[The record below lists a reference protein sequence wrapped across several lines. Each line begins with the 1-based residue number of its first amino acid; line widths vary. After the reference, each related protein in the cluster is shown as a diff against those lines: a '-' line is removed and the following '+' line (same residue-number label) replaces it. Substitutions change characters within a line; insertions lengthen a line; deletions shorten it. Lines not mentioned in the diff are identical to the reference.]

1 RRRADRPREAAV
13 ALERRYPP
21 ARADEALGRRVERLG
36 AHARLDARLELFE
49 RRDEDLAR
57 ARHLLDLRKRLLDDH
72 RRSLARAP
80 PCAPLRPYSS
90 SSSFSVATVARMW
103 LCTSSGLR
111 RPSKC
116 RSSPASS

>member
-80 PCAPLRPYSS
+80 PCAP
-90 SSSFSVATVARMW
+90 VAKRCRASRAA
-103 LCTSSGLR
+103 LELLLEFQR
-111 RPSKC
+111 RD
-116 RSSPASS
+116 RRAD